1 MVAIDKFTPLHKEIL
16 TGVLDNSYAILALDG
31 DAEKTL
37 LRAKKVLPI
46 SDLASFYGLTEKAV
60 LTEVEEVLSALYQS
74 CSSRHRGMSRELHA
88 RVQTSKYMWAKY
100 VCANFSVSTMHSL
113 EKLSKNVWGNRLPDK
128 YREELKTHLST
139 HPSLFEED
147 EEMVELFGQIVPNP
161 DLETHLSEDGEE
173 LVRVQIGSLKITL
186 SRGSKLSLKEVQAST
201 FSVKG
206 CRVTVGEVSQGVLK
220 DVLIQS

>member
-1 MVAIDKFTPLHKEIL
+1 MVAFDKFTSLHKEIL

-31 DAEKTL
+31 DGKKTL
-37 LRAKKVLPI
+37 LRAKKVLPL
-46 SDLASFYGLTEKAV
+46 SDLASLYGMTEDGV
-60 LTEVEEVLSALYQS
+60 LREVGEVLQALYES
-74 CSSRHRGMSRELHA
+74 CSSRHRGMSREIQA
-88 RVQTSKYMWAKY
+88 RVQASKYMWAKY
-100 VCANFSVSTMHSL
+100 VCANFSVPTMHSL

-128 YREELKTHLST
+128 YRERIKTHLSS

-147 EEMVELFGQIVPNP
+147 EEMTELFGEIVPNP
-161 DLETHLSEDGEE
+161 DLESHLSEEDKE
-173 LVRVQIGSLKITL
+173 LVQIQVGAVKISL

-206 CRVTVGEVSQGVLK
+206 CKVTIGEVSQGVLK